1 MRSLKLETS
10 SGNMEFAD
18 IIEYA
23 FGFKYLFV
31 KTKSTTLSIDR
42 STIREAYRKYKDR
55 WIKVN
60 MKNPKRKKRNE
71 EESE

>member
-1 MRSLKLETS
+1 MRSLKLEIS
-10 SGNMEFAD
+10 SGNMEFSD

-42 STIREAYRKYKDR
+42 STIQEAYRKYKDR

-60 MKNPKRKKRNE
+60 MKTQRKKK
-71 EESE
+71 SEI